1 MNIAGSGFNVGITRT
16 GFFEFQIAASGA
28 TVNRPR
34 ELFSS
39 DVPRAGVEAH
49 LAGEPREAK
58 VARTALQFNLA
69 ALQALNRLIARASP
83 AAERGL
89 GRNRD
94 LIVHG
99 DVANVS
105 ICN

>member
-1 MNIAGSGFNVGITRT
+1 MNIAGYGFNVGIAGA

-28 TVNRPR
+28 AVNRPG
-34 ELFSS
+34 EFFSS
-39 DVPRAGVEAH
+39 DIPGTGVKAH

-58 VARTALQFNLA
+58 VARTALQFDLA
-69 ALQALNRLIARASP
+69 TLQALDCLIARAST

-99 DVANVS
+99 DVANVR
-105 ICN
+105 